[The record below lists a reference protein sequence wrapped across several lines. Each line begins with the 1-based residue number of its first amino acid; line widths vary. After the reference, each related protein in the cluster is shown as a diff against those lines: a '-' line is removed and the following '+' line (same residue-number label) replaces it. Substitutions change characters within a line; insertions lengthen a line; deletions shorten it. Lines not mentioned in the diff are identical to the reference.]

1 MDIGYLW
8 EFTVV
13 ADKLNFS
20 LAAES
25 LYTSQSTLSKHI
37 ASMEKELN
45 VKLFQ
50 RNTRSISLTK
60 AGEALLPVAK
70 EISASYASIRQEL
83 YQQEETKKTTVNILS
98 IPVLAQYNM
107 INTIYNFQLIHPDT
121 EIKIIEQETLN
132 IPSLL
137 GQPDFELAIMRF
149 FGEIPDQYE
158 YLELCRDSFVAIL
171 PSNHYLTIHSPLP
184 LEKLKNE
191 TFILLDKDTKID
203 LACQELCQKVGFN
216 PKTKNQGRRPENII
230 GFVSMGMGVSLLMR
244 RQAEFFKTPQITIR
258 EINPTMESR
267 LCLIWKKNKPLSPIA
282 ASFVRFLLKCVK
294 HID

>member
-20 LAAES
+20 LAAEA

-50 RNTRSISLTK
+50 RSTRSITLTK
-60 AGEALLPVAK
+60 AGELLLPAAK
-70 EISASYASIRQEL
+70 EICASYTAIQQELNRQE
-83 YQQEETKKTTVNILS
+83 ESKKTTVNILS

-107 INTIYNFQLIHPDT
+107 INTIYNFQLIHPGT
-121 EIKIIEQETLN
+121 EIKIIEQETMN

-137 GQPDFELAIMRF
+137 VHPDFELAIMRF

-158 YLELCRDSFVAIL
+158 YVELCRDSFVAIL
-171 PSNHYLTIHSPLP
+171 PSNHYLTVHSPLP

-203 LACQELCQKVGFN
+203 LACQELCQEVGFN

-258 EINPTMESR
+258 EITPTLESR
-267 LCLIWKKNKPLSPIA
+267 VCLIWKKNRPLASA
-282 ASFVRFLLKCVK
+282 ATSFIQFLQR
-294 HID
+294 HAQAD